1 VARENPRG
9 REVPEAPRAELPLS
23 PRTPS
28 EWAVLGG
35 AIGLCVGI
43 VAFITFAVYL
53 PEEEDLPWEAFGDV
67 VNLVAT
73 GGVIGLVLGVIHYF
87 RS

>member
-1 VARENPRG
+1 MHHRSGLAGQPV
-9 REVPEAPRAELPLS
+9 
-23 PRTPS
+23 TPKTPQ

-43 VAFITFAVYL
+43 VAFITFAVNL

-67 VNLVAT
+67 VNLIVT

>member
-1 VARENPRG
+1 M
-9 REVPEAPRAELPLS
+9 
-23 PRTPS
+23 
-28 EWAVLGG
+28 
-35 AIGLCVGI
+35 GI

-73 GGVIGLVLGVIHYF
+73 GGFIGLVLGFIHYF

>member
-1 VARENPRG
+1 VGVVA
-9 REVPEAPRAELPLS
+9 L
-23 PRTPS
+23 
-28 EWAVLGG
+28 
-35 AIGLCVGI
+35 
-43 VAFITFAVYL
+43 ITFAVYL

-67 VNLVAT
+67 VNLIVT